1 MQTSEGS
8 VEVTVYNYL
17 SFDGTQ
23 RSPFP
28 APYKAPR
35 DRIETAL
42 NGKVLEGTAETVL
55 ASQLDH
61 EGRYRRRATGWGDLD

>member
-1 MQTSEGS
+1 MNHSDEP

-17 SFDGTQ
+17 SFDGAQ

-28 APYKAPR
+28 APFKAPR
-35 DRIETAL
+35 ERIEKAL

-55 ASQLDH
+55 ASQLDE